1 MYPAM
6 LVTST
11 TRITSDE
18 TRNTTARTDLQWKV
32 YLNKIQSSLIIF
44 SIVVSASVKVVFLVV
59 CCDEIFF
66 IFFGGGRFSAP
77 GRLQFVYL
85 QDPQLTLEWSPI

>member
-59 CCDEIFF
+59 CC
-66 IFFGGGRFSAP
+66 GGGRFSAP
-77 GRLQFVYL
+77 GMLQFVYL
-85 QDPQLTLEWSPI
+85 QDPQLTLEWSPIQVLQ

>member
-59 CCDEIFF
+59 CCGEIFF
-66 IFFGGGRFSAP
+66 YFLGGAFLRSRDATVCVPTGSTINP
-77 GRLQFVYL
+77 
-85 QDPQLTLEWSPI
+85 